1 MQEVKRGDR
10 VSLNLARR
18 IYFFQT
24 VGGISLNSDGQTS
37 AIIPDTAT
45 DEHLKQINNA
55 IGNEHLVLGQPEI
68 KVEIPER
75 KSDVAE
81 ILKLGRNKIS
91 EWTDK
96 IRGDR
101 KVPSSEK
108 IRVIEQLIELEKAGK
123 NRVGVLKDAESTLK
137 YIGGISAVVETEK
150 EKLEIKLTSGTEE
163 Q

>member
-10 VSLNLARR
+10 VSLNVLRR

-24 VGGISLNSDGQTS
+24 VGGISLNADTQVS

-45 DEHLKQINNA
+45 DEHLKQISTA
-55 IGNEHLVLGQPEI
+55 IDNEHLVLGQPE
-68 KVEIPER
+68 VRADVPEK
-75 KSDVAE
+75 KSDLSE
-81 ILKLGRNKIS
+81 ILLMGRTKIS

-96 IRGDR
+96 IRAD
-101 KVPSSEK
+101 KKMPSTEK
-108 IRVIEQLIELEKAGK
+108 IKVIENLIELEKAGK
-123 NRVGVLKDAESTLK
+123 NRVGVIKDAENTLK